1 MIGARIFLVSLG
13 RKGGGPAY
21 GFEAAKALSK
31 KHTVIALCSQ
41 YCEILPKWITLA
53 QKGKIELLSIPT
65 YRSVEEFI
73 QKTSHIKRIWEDIL
87 PSFEAC
93 SPDIVY
99 YPMGHPWD
107 YYLDPEFQKHRI
119 PIIHTIHET
128 NTSSEPSLFSK
139 LLVRKGIVSNVT
151 YASGIIMLNARFKD
165 DLTKKRKYPPER
177 IQVIPHADFHDYTPP
192 FIEEEASRKR
202 TNILFFGRINKSKGI
217 DILYRAFEIAAREDS
232 ELRLTVCGNG
242 PLQKLKPTIDPM
254 IEKRITVENRWIGE
268 EEIPGIFSACDF
280 LLLPFQ
286 THSQSGV
293 IAMARAFGK
302 PVITSNIGGI
312 PEQVTDGV
320 SGLLCQ
326 PGLAR
331 DFAQKVLA
339 LAHTPAL
346 YRDLFRG
353 MAEDRVRFS
362 WDYSASLME
371 SFFERILETKHQTI

>member
-1 MIGARIFLVSLG
+1 VIRARIFLISLG

-41 YCEILPKWITLA
+41 YCEILPKWRKLA
-53 QKGKIELLSIPT
+53 ENGRIELLSIPT
-65 YRSVEEFI
+65 YRSVGEFI
-73 QKTSHIKRIWEDIL
+73 QKTYHMKRIWGDNL
-87 PSFEAC
+87 PSFKAC

-107 YYLDPEFQKHRI
+107 FYLDREFRKRQI

-139 LLVRKGIVSNVT
+139 LLVRKGIASNVT
-151 YASGIIMLNARFKD
+151 YASGIIMLNTCFEN
-165 DLTKKRKYPPER
+165 DLTKKRKYPAEK
-177 IQVIPHADFHDYTPP
+177 IQIIPHADFHDYTPP
-192 FIEEEASRKR
+192 IIEEKDSRKR

-217 DILYRAFEIAAREDS
+217 DILYRSFEIAAREDS
-232 ELRLTVCGNG
+232 ELRLMVCGNG
-242 PLQKLKPTIDPM
+242 PLQKLKPPIDPM
-254 IEKRITVENRWIGE
+254 VEKRITVENRWIGE
-268 EEIPGIFSACDF
+268 EEISGLFSACDF

-302 PVITSNIGGI
+302 SVITSDIGGI

-320 SGLLCQ
+320 SGLLCR
-326 PGLAR
+326 PGQAR
-331 DFAQKVLA
+331 DFAEKVLT

-346 YRDLFRG
+346 YRELCKG
-353 MAEDRVRFS
+353 VKEDRVRFS

-371 SFFERILETKHQTI
+371 SFFERILETKRQTF